1 MSEVFLKTK
10 PKVLLVRKNLEAKQ
24 IGIMGGTF
32 NPIHNAHLLIADQV
46 AKKLNLDEVWFVPD
60 NIPPLKK
67 VADKIDAN
75 DRRTMIELAIAGNP
89 KFSVK

>member
-32 NPIHNAHLLIADQV
+32 NPCLLYTSDAAD
-46 AKKLNLDEVWFVPD
+46 DY
-60 NIPPLKK
+60 
-67 VADKIDAN
+67 
-75 DRRTMIELAIAGNP
+75 
-89 KFSVK
+89 S